1 MIWVSRQAVTNCRI
15 YSMLRDA
22 GVEMRGH
29 PIARVVILE
38 DFITSCTVYF
48 VVIEPVSNATLFF
61 AHHIAFAKAPKIL
74 MTTRVNGGP
83 ATGVLL
89 FAILGAW
96 VLHHQPITLPPVSCR
111 VVLFQF
117 VALNIHNNH
126 HYKNCLILGKQAINC
141 FKANRDQNDKITID
155 RKRSQYRLWRLPT
168 RPLQEFWTCDVLQS
182 MNSPTA

>member
-48 VVIEPVSNATLFF
+48 VVIEPVGNATLFF

-74 MTTRVNGGP
+74 MMTRVNGGP

-111 VVLFQF
+111 VALFSNLLLSIYTTTTTTKIVL
-117 VALNIHNNH
+117 
-126 HYKNCLILGKQAINC
+126 Y
-141 FKANRDQNDKITID
+141 
-155 RKRSQYRLWRLPT
+155 
-168 RPLQEFWTCDVLQS
+168 
-182 MNSPTA
+182 